1 MSLHYPL
8 LGILPPSYQAKGPA
22 LVFADTETSGLRLP
36 FLDDGRRIWDLALCR
51 RNPDGSE
58 EWLEA
63 FVRLDE
69 LPFDLEDPDLLALM
83 NRYGR
88 FDERHPQR
96 NGGRGQVTSELAL
109 AQDIMYMFRPTRGL
123 AGMDAKP
130 VLIGAVP
137 GFEDLGIGDLLRRHD
152 LIDSEP
158 PWHHHIFDA
167 ETAAAIRLR
176 WRPHWYSKDLSR
188 ALGVDPAAYD
198 AHTARGDVEWAMALY
213 DMAYAPRWV
222 IWAAR
227 AALRLR
233 RLRDT
238 WNSPQTAT
246 QPREAA

>member
-1 MSLHYPL
+1 MSLHYPM
-8 LGILPPSYQAKGPA
+8 LGMLPPSYRTKGPA
-22 LVFADTETSGLRLP
+22 LVFADTETNGLRLP
-36 FLDDGRRIWDLALCR
+36 HLLDGRRIWDLALCR
-51 RNPDGSE
+51 RNSDGSE

-69 LPFDLEDPDLLALM
+69 LPFDLDDPDMLANL
-83 NRYGR
+83 NRFGR

-96 NGGRGQVTSELAL
+96 NGGAGLVTSELAL
-109 AQDIMYMFRPTRGL
+109 AQDIMFMFRPTPGL
-123 AGMDAKP
+123 KGMDAKP

-137 GFEDLGIGDLLRRHD
+137 GFEDAGIGDLLRRHD
-152 LIDSEP
+152 LIDSET
-158 PWHHHIFDA
+158 PWHYHTFDV
-167 ETAAAIRLR
+167 ETAAAARLR
-176 WRPHWYSKDLSR
+176 RRPHWYSKDLSR
-188 ALGVDPAAYD
+188 DLGVDPDAYD

-238 WNSPQTAT
+238 WNDPQEPVQSRPTA
-246 QPREAA
+246 